1 MSERLILEMTCDQ
14 CKRKERVD
22 QITSNQTFLQWKA
35 FKLKKKTLNF
45 CCPKCERRFLEQLL
59 KTNLR

>member
-22 QITSNQTFLQWKA
+22 QITSNQTFLQWKTIHA
-35 FKLKKKTLNF
+35 NGETLNF
-45 CCPKCERRFLEQLL
+45 CSIKCERKFLE
-59 KTNLR
+59 KTLNTKLR